1 MRLTMADRL
10 RARCKQ
16 FGMNAAQVAELAG
29 LNRTFVYDIMRGKSA
44 NPNIEKLDKL
54 VAAIKVE
61 RNWLLYGMGDVEGEP
76 PIVEDPDEIFVAV
89 PLANVRPSMGGGAIV
104 DVEPAAGRPYHFQKS
119 WIKNGLRANPADLR
133 IMHVE
138 GDSMMPTLNDG
149 DIVLVD
155 TGRRAPSPPGIFV
168 LHDGMGLV
176 AKRLEHIPN
185 SDPPRVKIVSD
196 NDRYAPYERLVDEMN
211 IVGRI
216 RWFAREM

>member
-44 NPNIEKLDKL
+44 NPNIEKLDRL

-104 DVEPAAGRPYHFQKS
+104 DAEPAVGRPYHFQKS

-149 DIVLVD
+149 EIVLVD
-155 TGRRAPSPPGIFV
+155 TG
-168 LHDGMGLV
+168 
-176 AKRLEHIPN
+176 
-185 SDPPRVKIVSD
+185 
-196 NDRYAPYERLVDEMN
+196 
-211 IVGRI
+211 
-216 RWFAREM
+216 